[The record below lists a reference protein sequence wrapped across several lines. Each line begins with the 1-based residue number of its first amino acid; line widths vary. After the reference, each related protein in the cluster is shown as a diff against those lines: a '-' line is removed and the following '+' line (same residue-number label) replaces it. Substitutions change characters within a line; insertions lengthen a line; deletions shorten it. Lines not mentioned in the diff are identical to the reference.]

1 VILTS
6 NRTRD
11 VHDALKRRSLY
22 HWVEHPD
29 LAREVEIVLA
39 RVPEAGEHLARQV
52 TAVVHGLRDL
62 GLYKT
67 PGVAETID
75 WTAALRALGVSELDA
90 DSAASTIGAVL
101 KYREDA
107 ERAVPEL
114 ASLVEGAGDDE

>member
-1 VILTS
+1 M
-6 NRTRD
+6 
-11 VHDALKRRSLY
+11 
-22 HWVEHPD
+22 
-29 LAREVEIVLA
+29 LA